1 MIFALDLEGVL
12 APEIWPVIG
21 EHFSAP
27 ELSLT
32 TRDLADFSELMHRRV
47 DATRA
52 RSLTLKELQSVAHAV
67 EPYLG
72 ARDFLARLRTLG
84 QVVIISDTF
93 HELSEPLV
101 QKLGGHSLFA
111 NRFELDGAGVLRGF
125 KLRIRGQK
133 ERIVSGF
140 KIAGFPVAAMGDSL
154 NDLSLLRS
162 CDYPVLFRPV
172 EALRREFPDAPLAN
186 DLDRLAEIRNSLRDR
201 MINSPLCDARFYCSQ
216 LENAYGTIWRTW
228 CERHSP
234 DRV

>member
-12 APEIWPVIG
+12 APEIWPILG
-21 EHFSAP
+21 AHFDLP
-27 ELSLT
+27 DLSMT
-32 TRDLADFSELMHRRV
+32 TRDVGDFAELMHRRV

-52 RSLTLKELQSVAHAV
+52 HTLTLKEMQSIAHTV

-72 ARDFLARLRTLG
+72 ARDFLLRLRAMG

-93 HELSEPLV
+93 HEFSEPLV

-111 NRFELDGAGVLRGF
+111 NRFELDGSGLLKGF

-140 KIAGFPVAAMGDSL
+140 KSAGFPVAAMGDSL
-154 NDLSLLRS
+154 NDLSLLES

-172 EALRREFPDAPLAN
+172 ARLREHFPRAPMATNLDEALEFMTSATRRE
-186 DLDRLAEIRNSLRDR
+186 
-201 MINSPLCDARFYCSQ
+201 
-216 LENAYGTIWRTW
+216 ENGNA
-228 CERHSP
+228 
-234 DRV
+234 